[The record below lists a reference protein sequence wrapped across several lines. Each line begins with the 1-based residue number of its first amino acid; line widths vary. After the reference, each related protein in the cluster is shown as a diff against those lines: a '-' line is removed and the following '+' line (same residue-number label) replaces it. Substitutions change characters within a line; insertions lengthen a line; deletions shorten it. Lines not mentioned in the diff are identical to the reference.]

1 MTVAA
6 ADAEMAVAFVPVVS
20 AHLSG
25 HLGMIALF
33 YRGKL
38 RVVLSDPPLVVG
50 TCVVSNASFSVVGE
64 AGVTVIARVAGA
76 SHFAYTYL
84 EVGFNACLQL
94 DNGRKLP

>member
-1 MTVAA
+1 
-6 ADAEMAVAFVPVVS
+6 
-20 AHLSG
+20 
-25 HLGMIALF
+25 
-33 YRGKL
+33 
-38 RVVLSDPPLVVG
+38 VVG
-50 TCVVSNASFSVVGE
+50 TCVVFNASFSVVGE